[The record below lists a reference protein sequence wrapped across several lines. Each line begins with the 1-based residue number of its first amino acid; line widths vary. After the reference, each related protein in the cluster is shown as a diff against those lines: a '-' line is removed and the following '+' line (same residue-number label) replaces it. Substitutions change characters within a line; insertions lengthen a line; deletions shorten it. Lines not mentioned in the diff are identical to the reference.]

1 MEKYKR
7 HRLPDGRGSVTFPP
21 FRAASVSDRLV
32 RLELVIGLL
41 VAFSLC
47 SPVSGDANDGPSYTA
62 AGIVN
67 AADNETQSLAP
78 NTLAS
83 LYGVRLSYVTAAI
96 SPGDI
101 QGGVLPTVLPGT
113 GVHVTVGNLPATMYY
128 VSPDQINFLVPANLL
143 PGASTVQVV
152 LDGHSGPAVKITL
165 AAASPALFQ
174 LDSMTAVAIRPDGSV
189 ITQDA
194 PAKPGE
200 IVILY
205 ATGLG
210 QTVPP
215 VPYGQLFNDAAP
227 LQQLADFK
235 LVLDGVTA
243 GPGAVQYAG
252 IAPGFAGL
260 YQINVLLPK
269 STKANPEIRIGFGK
283 QLSIAGIHLPVE
295 P

>member
-1 MEKYKR
+1 MAM
-7 HRLPDGRGSVTFPP
+7 RLFVILLGALSLGSP
-21 FRAASVSDRLV
+21 L
-32 RLELVIGLL
+32 
-41 VAFSLC
+41 
-47 SPVSGDANDGPSYTA
+47 SGDVNDGPSYTA

-67 AADNETQSLAP
+67 AADNETHALAP

-83 LYGVRLSYVTAAI
+83 LYGVRLAYVTAAI
-96 SPGDI
+96 SPSDI

-113 GVHVTVGNLPATMYY
+113 GVHVTVGNLAATMYY

-165 AAASPALFQ
+165 ATASPALFQ
-174 LDSMTAVAIRPDGSV
+174 LDAKTAIAVHPDGSV
-189 ITQDA
+189 ITQQT

-210 QTVPP
+210 QTRPP

-227 LQQLADFK
+227 LQQLANFK
-235 LVLDGVTA
+235 LVLDGVTT

-269 STKANPEIRIGFGK
+269 STKTNPEIRIGFGK
-283 QLSIAGIHLPVE
+283 QRSIAGIHLPFA

>member
-1 MEKYKR
+1 MR
-7 HRLPDGRGSVTFPP
+7 FVIVLVVVLSLVFP
-21 FRAASVSDRLV
+21 L
-32 RLELVIGLL
+32 
-41 VAFSLC
+41 
-47 SPVSGDANDGPSYTA
+47 SGDVNDGPSYTA

-67 AADNETQSLAP
+67 AADNETHSLAP

-96 SPGDI
+96 SPSDI

-113 GVHVTVGNLPATMYY
+113 GVHVTVGNLPATIYY

-152 LDGHSGPAVKITL
+152 LDAHSGPAIKITL
-165 AAASPALFQ
+165 APASPALFQ
-174 LDSMTAVAIRPDGSV
+174 LDSKTAVAIRPDGSV
-189 ITQDA
+189 ITQQA

-200 IVILY
+200 IIILY

-210 QTVPP
+210 QTLPP

-227 LQQLADFK
+227 LQQFANFE

-243 GPGAVQYAG
+243 GRSAVQYAG

-269 STKANPEIRIGFGK
+269 SNKSNPEIQIGFGK
-283 QLSIAGIHLPVE
+283 QLSIAGIHLAVQP
-295 P
+295 

>member
-1 MEKYKR
+1 
-7 HRLPDGRGSVTFPP
+7 
-21 FRAASVSDRLV
+21 
-32 RLELVIGLL
+32 
-41 VAFSLC
+41 
-47 SPVSGDANDGPSYTA
+47 
-62 AGIVN
+62 
-67 AADNETQSLAP
+67 
-78 NTLAS
+78 
-83 LYGVRLSYVTAAI
+83 
-96 SPGDI
+96 
-101 QGGVLPTVLPGT
+101 
-113 GVHVTVGNLPATMYY
+113 MYY
-128 VSPDQINFLVPANLL
+128 VSPDQVNFLVPANLL

-165 AAASPALFQ
+165 ASASPALFQ
-174 LDSMTAVAIRPDGSV
+174 LDAKTAVAIRPDGSV
-189 ITQDA
+189 ITRQA

-200 IVILY
+200 IILLY

-210 QTVPP
+210 QTLPP

-227 LQQLADFK
+227 LQQFANFE

-283 QLSIAGIHLPVE
+283 QLSIERRIHLTVRFGKLPFLEVL
-295 P
+295 PNATVRGRWFFTILLSAYKNLSGTAHRRTSRYRFAGAPSNPNSFNQPTHLRSTSRCRTGSGGLCPTTG

>member
-1 MEKYKR
+1 MR
-7 HRLPDGRGSVTFPP
+7 FGILLL
-21 FRAASVSDRLV
+21 AVSFLSAD
-32 RLELVIGLL
+32 
-41 VAFSLC
+41 
-47 SPVSGDANDGPSYTA
+47 DDGPSYTA

-113 GVHVTVGNLPATMYY
+113 GVHVTIGNLPATIYY
-128 VSPDQINFLVPANLL
+128 VSPDQVNFLVPANLL

-152 LDGHSGPAVKITL
+152 LDGHSGPAIKITL

-174 LDSMTAVAIRPDGSV
+174 LDSKTAIAIHPDGTV
-189 ITQDA
+189 ITEKA

-210 QTVPP
+210 QTLPP

-227 LQQLADFK
+227 LVQSAEFK
-235 LVLDGVTA
+235 LTLAGATA
-243 GPGAVQYAG
+243 NNGAVQYAG

-260 YQINVLLPK
+260 YQINLLIPK
-269 STKANPEIRIGFGK
+269 STRANPEIRIGFGE
-283 QLSIAGIHLPVE
+283 QLSISGIHLPVS

>member
-1 MEKYKR
+1 MR
-7 HRLPDGRGSVTFPP
+7 FGIVLL
-21 FRAASVSDRLV
+21 AALSCGFSVSR
-32 RLELVIGLL
+32 
-41 VAFSLC
+41 
-47 SPVSGDANDGPSYTA
+47 DANDGPSYTA

-67 AADNETQSLAP
+67 AADNETHSLAP

-96 SPGDI
+96 SPSDI

-143 PGASTVQVV
+143 PGPSTVQVV

-165 AAASPALFQ
+165 ASASPALFQ
-174 LDSMTAVAIRPDGSV
+174 LDATTAIVVRPDGSV
-189 ITQDA
+189 ITQQA

-210 QTVPP
+210 QTLPP

-227 LQQLADFK
+227 LEQFSNFK
-235 LVLDGVTA
+235 LVLGGATA
-243 GPGAVQYAG
+243 APGTVQYAG

-269 STKANPEIRIGFGK
+269 SAKANPEIRIGFGK
-283 QLSIAGIHLPVE
+283 VLSMAGIHLPVE